1 MEMLGTR
8 DVYGKT
14 LVELGRENENI
25 VVLDADLASS
35 TRTSY
40 FAREFPHRFFNMGV
54 SEQDLIGTAA
64 GLALAGKLPFVSSFA
79 IFLAGKAW
87 EQIRQSIC
95 IPNLNVKL
103 VATHGGI
110 TVGEDGA
117 SHHSTEDFALM
128 RVLPNMKVICPA
140 DGVETEKVIR
150 EIVKH
155 RGPIYVRLA
164 RPKFPVVLD
173 HTYQFK
179 VGRSFTLREGKDLTM
194 IAIGIMVYHCLR
206 ATEELDKEGISAAVV
221 NMSTLKPI
229 DAPAIARAV
238 SQTGAILTAEEHS
251 VIGGLGS
258 AVAEVVSQNCPAP
271 MKIIG
276 VDDLFGVSGN
286 ADKLMEHFHLTYPYI
301 VEGARQL
308 LKRK

>member
-14 LVELGRENENI
+14 LVELGRKNENI

-79 IFLAGKAW
+79 IFLAGKGW

-128 RVLPNMKVICPA
+128 RVLPNMTVICPA
-140 DGVETEKVIR
+140 DGVETEKAIR

-173 HTYQFK
+173 NAYQFQL
-179 VGRSFTLREGKDLTM
+179 GRSFTLREGKDLTM
-194 IAIGIMVYHCLR
+194 IATGIMVYHCLR
-206 ATEELDKEGISAAVV
+206 AAEELDKEGVSTAVV

-238 SQTGAILTAEEHS
+238 RQTGAILTAEEHS

-301 VEGARQL
+301 AEGARQL

>member
-14 LVELGRENENI
+14 LVELARENEDI
-25 VVLDADLASS
+25 VVLDADLSES
-35 TRTSY
+35 TRTKY
-40 FAREFPHRFFNMGV
+40 FAKEFPHRFFNMGV
-54 SEQDLIGTAA
+54 AEQDLIGTAV
-64 GLALAGKLPFVSSFA
+64 GLALGGKLPFASSFA
-79 IFLAGKAW
+79 IFLAGKGW

-117 SHHSTEDFALM
+117 SHHCTEDFALM
-128 RVLPNMKVICPA
+128 RVLPNITVICPA

-150 EIVKH
+150 EIVKR
-155 RGPIYVRLA
+155 RGPAYVRLA
-164 RPKFPVVLD
+164 RVKFPVVLD
-173 HTYQFK
+173 RNYQFQL
-179 VGRSFTLREGKDLTM
+179 GRSFTLRKGKDLTM
-194 IAIGIMVYHCLR
+194 IATGIMVYRCLR
-206 ATEELDKEGISAAVV
+206 AAEELDKEGISAAVV

-229 DAPAIARAV
+229 DAPAIVTAAR
-238 SQTGAILTAEEHS
+238 QTGAILTAEEHS

-258 AVAEVVSQNCPAP
+258 AVAEVVSQNYPAP

-276 VDDLFGVSGN
+276 MGDFFGMSGK
-286 ADKLMEHFHLTYPYI
+286 AEELMEHFGLTFPFI
-301 VEGARQL
+301 AEAARQL
-308 LKRK
+308 VKRK

>member
-1 MEMLGTR
+1 MDMLGTR

-40 FAREFPHRFFNMGV
+40 FAKEFPHRFFNMGV

-64 GLALAGKLPFVSSFA
+64 GLALAGKLPFASSFA
-79 IFLAGKAW
+79 IFLAGKGW
-87 EQIRQSIC
+87 EPIRQSIC

-128 RVLPNMKVICPA
+128 RVLPNMTVICPA

-155 RGPIYVRLA
+155 RGPTYVRLA

-173 HTYQFK
+173 HTYQFQL
-179 VGRSFTLREGKDLTM
+179 GRSFTLREGKDLTM
-194 IAIGIMVYHCLR
+194 IATGIMVYHCLR
-206 ATEELDKEGISAAVV
+206 AAEELDKEGISAAVL

-229 DAPAIARAV
+229 DVPAIARAAR
-238 SQTGAILTAEEHS
+238 QTEAILTAEEHS

-258 AVAEVVSQNCPAP
+258 AVAEVVSQNYPVP

-276 VDDLFGVSGN
+276 VNDLFGVSGN
-286 ADKLMEHFHLTYPYI
+286 AEKLMEHFRLTYPYI

-308 LKRK
+308 LRMK